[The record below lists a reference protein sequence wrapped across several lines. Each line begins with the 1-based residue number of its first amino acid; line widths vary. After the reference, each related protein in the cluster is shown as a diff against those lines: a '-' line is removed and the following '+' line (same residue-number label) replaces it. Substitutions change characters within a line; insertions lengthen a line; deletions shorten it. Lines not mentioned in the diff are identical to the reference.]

1 VDVHNSKTGEY
12 DATTTARGVDVPLV
26 VVGCDFRTASTTYRS
41 MLLTTEEGR
50 GGLFDSIR
58 RMDPS
63 AGFMAL
69 ETCNRV
75 EWVVSTENPAWIGEL
90 LEAQML
96 SRWARDAGD
105 VEGLPRV
112 SVHVGREAA
121 LHIFRLVAGMESL
134 AEGEAEIAGQFQKG
148 LQRALAEQTSSRI
161 LNGMGRFAGGIA
173 KTAHRL
179 GFRST
184 RTRGIHVLVARFLSQ
199 MAQTDSQARSA
210 AVVGMGEIG
219 RKTADLI
226 EQTVECPVQRINR
239 TVTDSHAAVWQGLD
253 KLPEALETAD
263 FLVVASGAPTPVITA
278 AHLERRVQ
286 GKALT
291 IMDIGIPQQVAG
303 AVAQIDGVTYKN
315 VDDLLHL
322 KVEAGTDSQRT
333 KLAEE
338 FHKQV
343 DRFRRFCLERHMVRM
358 LKRAQE
364 KRFEMMGQTINEFV
378 TEKLGEA
385 LEEQDRARVVTAMR
399 ELVREYS
406 NDVFDSLHSALE
418 EFWSKE

>member
-1 VDVHNSKTGEY
+1 MQNHRTGEY
-12 DATTTARGVDVPLV
+12 DAVGTARGVDIPLV
-26 VVGCDFRTASTTYRS
+26 VVGCDFRTASTAFRT
-41 MLLTTEEGR
+41 MLLTTEEDR

-96 SRWARDAGD
+96 SRWARGVGQVD
-105 VEGLPRV
+105 GLPRV

-121 LHIFRLVAGMESL
+121 LHVFRLVAGMESL

-148 LQRALAEQTSSRI
+148 LQRALAEDTSSRI

-173 KTAHRL
+173 KTALRL

-184 RTRGIHVLVARFLSQ
+184 RTRGIHVLVARFL
-199 MAQTDSQARSA
+199 AQVAGDAPHTSRAV
-210 AVVGMGEIG
+210 VVGMGEIG

-226 EQTVECPVQRINR
+226 EQTVECQVQRMNR
-239 TVTDSHAAVWQGLD
+239 TVSKHHEGVWQGLEQ
-253 KLPEALETAD
+253 LPEALASAE
-263 FLVVASGAPTPVITA
+263 FLVVASGARSPVITA
-278 AHLERRVQ
+278 AQMARRRPDLP
-286 GKALT
+286 LT
-291 IMDIGIPQQVAG
+291 IMDIGIPRQVADD
-303 AVAQIDGVTYKN
+303 VAQLEGVAYKN
-315 VDDLLHL
+315 VDDLLDL
-322 KVEAGTDSQRT
+322 KSQAGTDAQRAT
-333 KLAEE
+333 LGAE
-338 FHKQV
+338 FDKQV
-343 DRFRRFCLERHMVRM
+343 DRFRKFCLERHMVRM

-364 KRFEMMGQTINEFV
+364 KRFEMMGQTIDDFV
-378 TEKLGEA
+378 TERLGEV
-385 LEEQDRARVVTAMR
+385 LEGQDRARVVSAMR

-406 NDVFDSLHSALE
+406 NDVFDSLHSTLE